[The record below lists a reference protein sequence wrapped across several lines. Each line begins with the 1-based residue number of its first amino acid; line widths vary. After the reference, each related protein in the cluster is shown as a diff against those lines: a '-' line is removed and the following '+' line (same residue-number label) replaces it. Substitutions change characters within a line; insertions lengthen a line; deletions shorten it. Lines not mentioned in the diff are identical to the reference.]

1 MWHTILKIRLL
12 FGLAP
17 ALAVVLWAGIDSG
30 ETHYEKSPE
39 EIRRAIASAYLPVH
53 VLGDTV
59 KRSRVT
65 QPEDGTV
72 VTALLDE
79 NDVELM
85 RFVTTVTPD
94 DTGATVKTDVVQPEG
109 EHAERAR
116 KAMKEQAFVMSLLEV
131 LAKEHVAAAIEGRPF
146 DMLAFNPTA
155 KALAGPMGMA
165 QDFEEINRSAADDA
179 AYVQDEAFGKRYG
192 SDWGSEKAS
201 RLDGWGTGEAS
212 KADGWGD

>member
-12 FGLAP
+12 FGLVP

-30 ETHYEKSPE
+30 ETYYEKSPE

-53 VLGDTV
+53 ILGDTV

-65 QPEDGTV
+65 QPADGTV

-109 EHAERAR
+109 KHAERAH
-116 KAMKEQAFVMSLLEV
+116 KAMKEQTFAMSLLEV
-131 LAKEHVAAAIEGRPF
+131 LAEEHVAAAIEGRPF

-165 QDFEEINRSAADDA
+165 QDFDEINRLAAEDA
-179 AYVQDEAFGKRYG
+179 AYMQDEAFREQYG
-192 SDWGSEKAS
+192 DDWGTTTPSK
-201 RLDGWGTGEAS
+201 RDGWGTE
-212 KADGWGD
+212 KAAKTDGWGD